1 MTTVGLDEFISIGHV
16 FPAFSISSSSNT
28 ISDNDGVYGQ
38 GFVESERNFRL
49 RYSFYQGQDH
59 VYGYSAGWSEGH
71 QNRLAECRVPDL
83 QAHQI
88 LLANLMIQND

>member
-16 FPAFSISSSSNT
+16 FPTFSPPSNT
-28 ISDNDGVYGQ
+28 ISDNYGVYGQ

-49 RYSFYQGQDH
+49 RYSFYQGQYH
-59 VYGYSAGWSEGH
+59 VHSYSAGWSEGH